1 MDSAIQTDST
11 IPRIVNV
18 TNFGRLLT
26 DKIKMNK
33 TTRIFSII
41 LMAIPSIV
49 LIMGGVMKI
58 IGAEPE
64 SVMQFLTKMGFGNYI
79 TVLGLTELIIA
90 GLFMYPK
97 TNKIGFLLASCYFAG
112 ALCLEIA
119 GGQVIA
125 SSIFLAILWI
135 GMFLRNKEVFLSVP
149 IIYPSKTSE

>member
-1 MDSAIQTDST
+1 
-11 IPRIVNV
+11 
-18 TNFGRLLT
+18 
-26 DKIKMNK
+26 MNK
-33 TTRIFSII
+33 TTRIISIM

-79 TVLGLTELIIA
+79 TALGVTELIIA
-90 GLFMYPK
+90 GLFIYPK

-112 ALCLEIA
+112 ALCLDIA

-125 SSIFLAILWI
+125 SIIFLVILWI
-135 GMFLRNKEVFLSVP
+135 GMFLKHKEMFFTSSASD
-149 IIYPSKTSE
+149 SK